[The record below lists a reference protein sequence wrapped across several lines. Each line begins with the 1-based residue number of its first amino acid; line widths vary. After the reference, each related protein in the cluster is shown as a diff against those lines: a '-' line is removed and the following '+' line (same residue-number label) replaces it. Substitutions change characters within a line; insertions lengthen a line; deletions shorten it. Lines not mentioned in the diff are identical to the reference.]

1 MPINKLG
8 IKPAGLSTDKTAG
21 SDTITTGA
29 NFQGRSANIA
39 GQQQS
44 ESFLPAG
51 ETRHSAHTFLPTN
64 KYIVTRNITA
74 ASENQDRISEA
85 HDYEEISLPSQPH
98 DYEEISLPSH
108 DYEEIGLPS
117 ADEYVEMP
125 PPTDDYEQMNP
136 SSEDYVNTGAS
147 GHDYEEVGSA
157 PEYEYVEMSLPTDDY
172 EQMNPSSSDYVN
184 TGASGHDYEEV
195 GPPLADEYV
204 EMSLPTDDYEQ
215 MSPSSENYVN
225 TGASGHDYEEIGLLP
240 EDEYVEMSLP
250 TDDYEQM
257 SPSSENY
264 VNARASENDYEEVG
278 PPSKDEYM
286 EMRSFV
292 ESPKAGRAGLSRFET
307 LKIRQLGSECGD
319 YLKEA
324 TGDLQ
329 KMTRCANNLS
339 ASTKGDVSAFYH
351 YLIPQHLN
359 CINEYIRA
367 VQILSKAQQHQPGQR
382 KSLQIAR
389 NQLSALRNKLMLMLD
404 IMGAAIRDKN
414 FSTAAASNYAD
425 LKAERKSPA
434 RQVMKAQSQI
444 IGIHRFVDEVK
455 YRVNYLAGFPSGSR
469 VKAKEEIDEIAFC
482 RKSLVQ
488 AKTALPKCL
497 SDIKKAMD
505 KVNDYE
511 KQVKAQPVAG
521 GKQLTL
527 RERRY
532 TMHLANRLEGRIKRI
547 NNTISA
553 SWAKLEK

>member
-8 IKPAGLSTDKTAG
+8 IKPASLSTDKTAG

-51 ETRHSAHTFLPTN
+51 EARHFAHTFLPTN

-108 DYEEIGLPS
+108 DYEEIGLP
-117 ADEYVEMP
+117 
-125 PPTDDYEQMNP
+125 
-136 SSEDYVNTGAS
+136 
-147 GHDYEEVGSA
+147 
-157 PEYEYVEMSLPTDDY
+157 
-172 EQMNPSSSDYVN
+172 
-184 TGASGHDYEEV
+184 
-195 GPPLADEYV
+195 
-204 EMSLPTDDYEQ
+204 
-215 MSPSSENYVN
+215 
-225 TGASGHDYEEIGLLP
+225 P

-250 TDDYEQM
+250 TDDYEEM

-264 VNARASENDYEEVG
+264 VHTGASGNDYEEVGPPPGDEYVEMSLPTDDYEEMSPSSENYVHTGASGNDYEEVGPPPEDEYVEMSLLTDDYEQMSPSSEDYVNAAASANDYEEVG
-278 PPSKDEYM
+278 PPSKDEYV

-292 ESPKAGRAGLSRFET
+292 ESPKAGRARLSRFET

-339 ASTKGDVSAFYH
+339 AAAKGDVSAFYH

-359 CINEYIRA
+359 CINEYTRA
-367 VQILSKAQQHQPGQR
+367 VQILSKVHHQEPDQR

-389 NQLSALRNKLMLMLD
+389 NQLSAMRNKLMLMLD

-444 IGIHRFVDEVK
+444 IRIHRFVDEVK
-455 YRVNYLAGFPSGSR
+455 YRVNYLAGFPSGRR
-469 VKAKEEIDEIAFC
+469 VKAKEETDEISFC

-488 AKTALPKCL
+488 AKAALPKCL

-511 KQVKAQPVAG
+511 KRVKAQPVAG
-521 GKQLTL
+521 GKPLTL

-553 SWAKLEK
+553 SWDKLEK